1 MILASNTY
9 QLATCSHAS
18 CEMMNKTL
26 NSRVAIITGASQGLG
41 LQIAKHYL
49 SAGANLVL
57 CARNHEHLKSA
68 TLELGAQLSEHQKI
82 YSIVADVSSESDVNN
97 VLHLTLEK
105 FGTCHILVNNAGIY
119 GPMGTID
126 DVDINEWIRAIQVN
140 LFGSVLMSRAVI
152 PLFKKQKYGKLIQ
165 LSGGGATAPLPN
177 LSAYAAS
184 KAAVVRYAETLA
196 EELRDFGIDVN
207 AIAPGA
213 LNTRMLDEVID
224 AGPEKVG
231 KNFYDKS
238 LQQKEG
244 GGSSLEL
251 AANLAVFLASSAS
264 DGISG
269 KIISAAWDRWEEWS
283 DHINEL
289 KYSDVYTLRR
299 IIGRDRGFDWGDK

>member
-1 MILASNTY
+1 
-9 QLATCSHAS
+9 
-18 CEMMNKTL
+18 MMNKTL

-68 TLELGAQLSEHQKI
+68 TLQLGALLSKHQKI
-82 YSIVADVSSESDVNN
+82 FSIAADVSSESDVNN
-97 VLHLTLEK
+97 VLNLTLEK

-119 GPMGTID
+119 GPMGTIE
-126 DVDINEWIRAIQVN
+126 DVDIHDWIRAIQVN
-140 LFGSVLMSRAVI
+140 LFGSVLMSRAVV

-165 LSGGGATAPLPN
+165 LSGGGATAPLPSF
-177 LSAYAAS
+177 SAYAAS

-196 EELRDFGIDVN
+196 EELREFNVDVN

-231 KNFYDKS
+231 KKFYDKS

-283 DHINEL
+283 DHIKEL
-289 KYSDVYTLRR
+289 KHSDAYTLRR